1 MNNLLNTK
9 FMKNYFFTITISAMM
24 ALSVGLSAQPAGA
37 LDPTFA
43 NNGLYVLDI
52 GFVDLFTDVEIQN
65 DQKIVAVGITYNQ
78 SFVASAQAYR
88 FLPDGSPDLSFG
100 NGGSFTYSLNFEANV
115 YGCAIRENG
124 KIVMAGSTTD
134 YNGYKI
140 LLIQLNENGTL
151 DETFGNGGV
160 VVLKI
165 GPDINNFEDHAYAIA
180 LQDDGMIVIAGKSY
194 NENYQFVP
202 VVVRFTETGALDT
215 SFGTGGIASIPVI
228 EVENDFDCIVIQD
241 DGKIVA
247 SGHFA
252 NTFLSFAMLVVR
264 FMPDGSLDASF
275 GNNGIFNNAYSGV
288 DDEGF
293 GITLTSDDQILVT
306 GFTTTAGYDYSML
319 LMKLDSQGNL
329 AADFGNGGFVEANYG
344 QYDIGYG
351 IYVQGD
357 EKIIVAGTTGELV
370 PGNCN
375 MAIWRYNPDGTLDNT
390 FGLDGMSIIQISE
403 GPDEGLAMA
412 HQNDGKVVI
421 AGKSYNNIYDYAIVR
436 ILNDFSTGIPQNE
449 TTTFSIAPNPV
460 AQNSNLMVTYELS
473 TPDNIQIEII
483 NALGA
488 TTSVIE
494 LGYQNA
500 GRQTSNFTIPSAMGQ
515 GVYYIRVRG
524 KGYEGTVSKLIV
536 TK

>member
-1 MNNLLNTK
+1 MKTLLKTK
-9 FMKNYFFTITISAMM
+9 FMKNYFFTLTISAMI
-24 ALSVGLSAQPAGA
+24 ALSVGLSAQTAGT

-43 NNGLYVLDI
+43 NNGKFVLDN
-52 GFVDLFTDVEIQN
+52 GNLDLFTDVEIQN
-65 DQKIVAVGITYNQ
+65 DGKIIAIGITYDAAW
-78 SFVASAQAYR
+78 VASAQAIR
-88 FLPDGSPDLSFG
+88 LMPDGTIDQSFAT
-100 NGGSFTYSLNFEANV
+100 NGIFTYSLNYEANV
-115 YGCAIRENG
+115 YGCVIRDNG

-180 LQDDGMIVIAGKSY
+180 LHDDGMILIAGKSY
-194 NENYQFVP
+194 NESYQFVP

-215 SFGTGGIASIPVI
+215 SFGTEGIASIPVI
-228 EVENDFDCIVIQD
+228 DVENDFDCLVVQD

-247 SGHFA
+247 SGHYA
-252 NTFLSFAMLVVR
+252 NELLSFALLVVR
-264 FMPDGSLDASF
+264 FLPDGTLDDTF
-275 GNNGIFNNAYSGV
+275 GDNGIINYPYQA
-288 DDEGF
+288 DAEGF
-293 GITLTSDDQILVT
+293 GITLATDEKILIT
-306 GFTTTAGYDYSML
+306 GFTASASYNYSMML
-319 LMKLDSQGNL
+319 IKFDQQGNPDPGFGDGGL
-329 AADFGNGGFVEANYG
+329 VIADYG

-421 AGKSYNNIYDYAIVR
+421 AGKSYNNIYDYAMVR
-436 ILNDFSTGIPQNE
+436 ILNDFSTGIPKNE
-449 TTTFSIAPNPV
+449 ITTFSITPNPA
-460 AQNSNLMVTYELS
+460 AQNSNLMISYELS
-473 TPDNIQIEII
+473 APDNIRFEVI
-483 NALGA
+483 NATGTIVSL
-488 TTSVIE
+488 IE
-494 LGYQNA
+494 LGYQDA
-500 GRQTSNFTIPSAMGQ
+500 GLQTSSFTLPSSIGL
-515 GVYYIRVRG
+515 GVYYIRIRG
-524 KGYEGTVSKLIV
+524 NGYEGAASKLIV